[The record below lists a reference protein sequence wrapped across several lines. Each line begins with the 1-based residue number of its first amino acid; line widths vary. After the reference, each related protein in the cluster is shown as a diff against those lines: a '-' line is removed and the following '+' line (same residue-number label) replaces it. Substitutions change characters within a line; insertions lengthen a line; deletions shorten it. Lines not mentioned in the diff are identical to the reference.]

1 MNYLITG
8 GVGFVGTSLV
18 PVLVKKEDVEDI
30 FILDKISYKSNSEIL
45 SQFTPRGKLRLIQG
59 DIRNKKLVESLVSK
73 VDVIIHLAAE
83 THVDHSI
90 KTPGKFQDVNVRGT
104 LTLLEATNTYP
115 IKLFLH
121 VSTDEVWGQI
131 APPNRFCE
139 TDIYQPR
146 NPYSASK
153 ASADHF
159 VLAWLN
165 TYNLNYKIVHFT
177 NLYGAY
183 QHMGKFIPKTIVCA
197 LHGLPITIHGN
208 GQQVRS
214 WLHIEDAISG
224 LLNVLD
230 NGKFGSS
237 YIVGSEEGHSILQI
251 TKLILETLEIK
262 NTSLIKHVPDR
273 SGQDMRYAVTCER
286 IRNEL
291 GWTPNYNIIN
301 GLATVVKWYQEHCDW
316 WKSRCKTL
324 HFKRSMAFKG
334 D

>member
-1 MNYLITG
+1 MNYLVTG
-8 GVGFVGTSLV
+8 GVGFVGTSLI
-18 PVLVKKEDVEDI
+18 PVLAKKEEVEDI
-30 FILDKISYKSNSEIL
+30 FILDKISYVTNPEI
-45 SQFTPRGKLRLIQG
+45 SSRFTSRGKIRLIQG
-59 DIRNKKLVESLVSK
+59 DIRNKKLVENLVSK

-83 THVDHSI
+83 THVDQSI
-90 KTPGKFQDVNVRGT
+90 KTPGRFQDVNVRGT

-159 VLAWLN
+159 VRTWGN

-183 QHMGKFIPKTIVCA
+183 QGLEKFIPKTIACA
-197 LHGLPITIHGN
+197 VLGIPITIHGN

-214 WLHIEDAISG
+214 WLHIEDAVNG
-224 LLNVLD
+224 LLKVLD
-230 NGKFGSS
+230 NGQFGNS

-251 TKLILETLEIK
+251 IQLILKTLGL
-262 NTSLIKHVPDR
+262 NNASLIKHVPDR
-273 SGQDMRYAVTCER
+273 LGQDIRYAVTCER

-291 GWTPNYNIIN
+291 GWIPNYNIVN

-316 WKSRCKTL
+316 WKVDAKRCI
-324 HFKRSMAFKG
+324 
-334 D
+334 